1 MIRDLSIANLGVI
14 GSTRLEFAEGLTVL
28 SGETGAGK
36 TLITTALSLLLGAKG
51 DATLI
56 RFGASEATIDCTLAV
71 SDDIELIEQLD
82 SLGAVTEHGEVIVTR
97 TLGTRSRATLGSRP
111 VAAAVLE
118 SVLGERITVHGQHGQ
133 VRLTRSSEQR
143 ALLDDTIPE
152 IGELLPVVRQS
163 WQNLRDARDA
173 LDVAKSS
180 STQDL
185 QRIAGLRALV
195 DDVDTVNPQ
204 AGEDEAL
211 DARIASLSALDA
223 IERATRTASAMLV
236 DGDTID
242 ITDASSLL
250 AQVKRLL
257 EPHASAA
264 EFASWI
270 GRIQETQDALSEV
283 AHEVT
288 AYVDALEGDASSL
301 DDLLSRRAQIG
312 ALLRRW
318 GCDLPTLLARYAE
331 AARAVALANDPESQ
345 LRELEQLVNH
355 CTIELEQ
362 VCAHLHGARLRAA
375 GDLGR
380 RVATELHE
388 LGLPHAVFE
397 ISVDRQSNPTSH
409 GDDVVEFRFSA
420 NPGQPPQALATVGSG
435 GELSRVMLAL
445 EAVAAHG
452 PTRTFVFDEVDAG
465 VGGKAALE
473 VGRRLSRLARH
484 GQVVVVTHLAQVAA
498 FADRHIVVEKTVQ
511 GETTLTTA
519 RQLTDA
525 ERPRE
530 LTRLLSGVEDSASA
544 MAHASELL
552 DLARVSR
559 ADAS

>member
-14 GSTRLEFAEGLTVL
+14 GSTRLEFADGLTVL

-71 SDDIELIEQLD
+71 ADDNELIEQLD

-152 IGELLPVVRQS
+152 IGALLPVVRQS
-163 WQNLRDARDA
+163 WQNLRDAREA
-173 LDVAKSS
+173 LDAAKSS
-180 STQDL
+180 SAQDR
-185 QRIAGLRALV
+185 QRIAGFRALV
-195 DDVDTVNPQ
+195 DDVDTVSPQ
-204 AGEDEAL
+204 VGEDEAL
-211 DARIASLSALDA
+211 DTRIAALSALDA

-257 EPHASAA
+257 EPHASAP

-270 GRIQETQDALSEV
+270 GRIQETQDVLSEV

-288 AYVDALEGDASSL
+288 AYVDAVEGDASSL
-301 DDLLSRRAQIG
+301 DYLLGRRAQIG

-331 AARAVALANDPESQ
+331 AARALALANDPESQ
-345 LRELEQLVNH
+345 LRELEQLVSH
-355 CTIELEQ
+355 CTLELDQ
-362 VCAHLHGARLRAA
+362 VCLHLHDARLRAA
-375 GDLGR
+375 DDLGR

-397 ISVDRQSNPTSH
+397 ISVERQGNPTSH

-420 NPGQPPQALATVGSG
+420 NPGQPPQALASVGSG

-445 EAVAAHG
+445 EAVAAQG

-498 FADRHIVVEKTVQ
+498 FADRHIVVEKTVH
-511 GETTLTTA
+511 GETTLTTV

>member
-14 GSTRLEFAEGLTVL
+14 SSTRLEFADGLTVL

-71 SDDIELIEQLD
+71 ADDNELIEQLD

-152 IGELLPVVRQS
+152 IGALLPVVRQS
-163 WQNLRDARDA
+163 WQNLRDAREA
-173 LDVAKSS
+173 LDAAKSS
-180 STQDL
+180 SAQDR
-185 QRIAGLRALV
+185 QRIAGFRALV
-195 DDVDTVNPQ
+195 DDVDTVSPQ
-204 AGEDEAL
+204 VGEDEAL
-211 DARIASLSALDA
+211 DTRIAALSALDA

-242 ITDASSLL
+242 ITDVSSLL

-257 EPHASAA
+257 EPHASAP

-270 GRIQETQDALSEV
+270 GRIQETQDVLSEV

-288 AYVDALEGDASSL
+288 AYVDAVEGDASSL
-301 DDLLSRRAQIG
+301 DYLLGRRAQIG

-331 AARAVALANDPESQ
+331 AARALALANDPESQ
-345 LRELEQLVNH
+345 LRELEQLVSH
-355 CTIELEQ
+355 CTLELDQ
-362 VCAHLHGARLRAA
+362 VCLHLHDARLRAA
-375 GDLGR
+375 DDLGR

-397 ISVDRQSNPTSH
+397 ISVERQGNPTSH
-409 GDDVVEFRFSA
+409 GDDAVEFRFSA
-420 NPGQPPQALATVGSG
+420 NPGQPPQALASVGSG

-445 EAVAAHG
+445 EAVAAQG

-498 FADRHIVVEKTVQ
+498 FADRHIVVEKTVH